1 MYVRMYVCNFS
12 PQASP
17 DSDVAAWLQQAAD
30 VLKDTSASFAAPLF
44 HSVSRA
50 GKKAV
55 TVNFDPRAAACVRE
69 GLLLQAL
76 GYAPQL
82 QAHTVDIDGSSVTAS
97 ISFLIAELAP
107 LLPIAASLTES
118 FKRYSDASQS
128 TEAFPRV
135 LLADAKADVLNA
147 LKEGTAICWSI
158 DPRSIR
164 DEIKPFAG
172 KLSACVKRFI
182 QLSDHAHALC
192 AQFQDAVSTINPS
205 TSALQPPLPPLSS
218 SVSSSS
224 SAAAAAAP
232 LSIAAVVS
240 SLDQII
246 QDVELGGFANTQFW
260 IQEADAAVERALA
273 CRLAGMLRAWTVCLL
288 ADSDGVGRA
297 AVESAGISSE
307 FFPAIFAALK
317 DAPVH
322 QLNMALKNTAEA
334 LVCNPPVSEST
345 RYAPPLPKIKPLS
358 GIE

>member
-1 MYVRMYVCNFS
+1 MHVCNFS

-205 TSALQPPLPPLSS
+205 ASALQPPSPP
-218 SVSSSS
+218 SSS
-224 SAAAAAAP
+224 SASPASSLSAAP

-297 AVESAGISSE
+297 AVESSGNSSE

-345 RYAPPLPKIKPLS
+345 RFTPPPPKMKPLS
-358 GIE
+358 SIE